1 MSSESNFSAN
11 TDWQKR
17 IGLGVLTLGV
27 ALTAMLV
34 LKKVPQP
41 KVAAETPQVKTEA
54 KQTTSPASLPK
65 SLQTTNLPSTSS
77 DYSSRVVAYVYDNT
91 PITRE

>member
-1 MSSESNFSAN
+1 MNSESNFSAN

-41 KVAAETPQVKTEA
+41 KVAAETRPG
-54 KQTTSPASLPK
+54 
-65 SLQTTNLPSTSS
+65 
-77 DYSSRVVAYVYDNT
+77 
-91 PITRE
+91 